1 MTASNLRALLFN
13 SAHSGRRL
21 SRAGRLLT
29 GLALVSCTSAS
40 CTDDPL
46 RDLPQVIFWAWERP
60 EDFRGV
66 SADAAAIAYLAR
78 TIHIGDGVVKT
89 EPRRNPL
96 RLDDAQIR
104 IAVVRIES
112 AGKAAALS
120 GRETARLQ
128 AEILEALDK
137 RSVRALQID
146 FDARV
151 SERDFYARLLWN
163 LREQTPDDVALTMT
177 ALASWCY
184 YESWLDALP
193 VAEAAPM
200 LFRMGRD
207 ADRVRLDLQAH
218 RPMRSEKCRLSLGLS
233 TDEPL
238 KDLPSVRRVYLFSP
252 AAWTPERAQMWLEQL
267 Q

>member
-1 MTASNLRALLFN
+1 MTASKLRSPRCNKADN
-13 SAHSGRRL
+13 DATRRRL
-21 SRAGRLLT
+21 LGFA
-29 GLALVSCTSAS
+29 LALCAFGGAACTA
-40 CTDDPL
+40 DPL
-46 RDLPQVIFWAWERP
+46 RDLPRVVFWAWERP

-66 SADAAAIAYLAR
+66 SGDDAAVAYLAR

-96 RLDDAQIR
+96 RLDEAQSR

-112 AGKAAALS
+112 AGKATELS
-120 GRETARLQ
+120 PRETARLE
-128 AEILEALDK
+128 AEILEAVET
-137 RSVRALQID
+137 RAVRALQID

-151 SERDFYARLLWN
+151 SEREFYARLLRN
-163 LREQTPDDVALTMT
+163 LREQSPPQIALTMT

-184 YESWLDALP
+184 YETWLDGLP
-193 VAEAAPM
+193 VAEATPM
-200 LFRMGRD
+200 FFRMGRD
-207 ADRVRLDLQAH
+207 ADRVRLDLQAG
-218 RPMRSEKCRLSLGLS
+218 RPLRSEKCRLSLGLS

-252 AAWTPERAQMWLEQL
+252 AAWTPERVELWLEKL